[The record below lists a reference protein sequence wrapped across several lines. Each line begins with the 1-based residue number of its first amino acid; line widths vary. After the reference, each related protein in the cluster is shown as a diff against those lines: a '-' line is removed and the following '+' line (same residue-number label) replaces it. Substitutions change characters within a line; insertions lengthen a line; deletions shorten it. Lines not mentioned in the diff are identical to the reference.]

1 MKIGI
6 DARLIDETGVG
17 RYIRNL
23 IRQLIVLDDQ
33 NEYVV
38 FLYRTGFNNFI
49 VPNARW
55 KKVRANV
62 RWHTVFEQCVMPFLF
77 AIERLDVVHIP
88 YFNIPIFYNGAMIVT
103 IHDLTIKHFDT
114 GKASTGPWLMYKVKR
129 FLYGVIVSIGIKK
142 VRHIIVPSNATKNE
156 IQEHYGIAGDKIT
169 VTYEGVNL
177 ENKKTGPLFSFPYF
191 LYVGNAYPH
200 KNLAV
205 VIDALS
211 HFKSKAK
218 IVFVGKEDFFTNV
231 CTHRLSR
238 EDCRHE

>member
-88 YFNIPIFYNGAMIVT
+88 YFNIPIF
-103 IHDLTIKHFDT
+103 
-114 GKASTGPWLMYKVKR
+114 
-129 FLYGVIVSIGIKK
+129 
-142 VRHIIVPSNATKNE
+142 
-156 IQEHYGIAGDKIT
+156 IT
-169 VTYEGVNL
+169 E
-177 ENKKTGPLFSFPYF
+177 
-191 LYVGNAYPH
+191 
-200 KNLAV
+200 
-205 VIDALS
+205 
-211 HFKSKAK
+211 
-218 IVFVGKEDFFTNV
+218 
-231 CTHRLSR
+231 R
-238 EDCRHE
+238 